1 MKIPQE
7 APKLNP
13 LPFIIA
19 DIVLLVLAI
28 MVALES
34 PSPIPPAS
42 LITITLCVCLGAVL
56 ACLPVVLNH
65 TRQRDK
71 LLDERQDQI
80 VALTQAAAAAAN
92 QISIL
97 TTSLHDIADTNAKML
112 KHADTLPTRLQEK
125 IGDVKTQLNEIA
137 SAEIE
142 ALEQEVNT
150 LRASET
156 ERLENA
162 LDAVKKFSNE
172 ILTRETNAQTQSD
185 ETARKLGQL
194 SGALDAAIKA
204 LPAQIAA
211 ALDTAREKLGQSVD
225 ESIERRNK
233 EMLARFA
240 GEITALENKLKDLSG
255 KLSAA
260 QTQPASKTPA
270 PEKTSPPP
278 PSPTPPAHI
287 QAQPKN
293 TPKADDSVAS
303 NTDDTPA
310 ATSAP
315 PFKKNIAHPPST
327 PRLQEKTKPEK
338 TPNTSPKPDA
348 PKTPGGETPGAAH
361 ANKTESPQSPAPPPP
376 TPPVE
381 PQPEAPP
388 PDKPKPVEDDTPK
401 PEPAPPPPPR
411 KRAASKPKPPRD
423 EEPMLDLDLPPPSD
437 EYSQGEPEDGGF
449 SSAMSADGV
458 TRLIVTAYIGIG
470 NKLYIRGDGPGLSW
484 NKGVPLQF
492 ISIGKWRWETNDAVA
507 PVSFKLYKNDS
518 VECTRIGA
526 PKLEPG
532 HQHEITAD
540 F

>member
-97 TTSLHDIADTNAKML
+97 TTSLRDIAENSAKML
-112 KHADTLPTRLQEK
+112 KHADALPARLQEK
-125 IGDVKTQLNEIA
+125 IGDVKTQLNEIS

-162 LDAVKKFSNE
+162 LEAVKKFSNE
-172 ILTRETNAQTQSD
+172 ILSRETTAQTQSD

-204 LPAQIAA
+204 LPSQIAA
-211 ALDTAREKLGQSVD
+211 ALDTAREKLGQAVD

-233 EMLARFA
+233 EMLARFT

-260 QTQPASKTPA
+260 QTQPAPTTPA

-278 PSPTPPAHI
+278 PSPTPPR
-287 QAQPKN
+287 
-293 TPKADDSVAS
+293 
-303 NTDDTPA
+303 
-310 ATSAP
+310 TS
-315 PFKKNIAHPPST
+315 KC
-327 PRLQEKTKPEK
+327 
-338 TPNTSPKPDA
+338 SPKTRQRRTTA
-348 PKTPGGETPGAAH
+348 LRQTRTTH
-361 ANKTESPQSPAPPPP
+361 
-376 TPPVE
+376 
-381 PQPEAPP
+381 
-388 PDKPKPVEDDTPK
+388 
-401 PEPAPPPPPR
+401 PPPR
-411 KRAASKPKPPRD
+411 APLHSRKTSRILHQPRASRKKPSPKKLRTLRPNLTRQKHPGTKHPTLRTPTKPKARNPPRHHHLRRRQSSPNPRLRPRTNRNRTRTTYPNPSPPPAASA
-423 EEPMLDLDLPPPSD
+423 
-437 EYSQGEPEDGGF
+437 Q
-449 SSAMSADGV
+449 
-458 TRLIVTAYIGIG
+458 TRRAQTETAAR
-470 NKLYIRGDGPGLSW
+470 RG
-484 NKGVPLQF
+484 
-492 ISIGKWRWETNDAVA
+492 THA
-507 PVSFKLYKNDS
+507 
-518 VECTRIGA
+518 
-526 PKLEPG
+526 
-532 HQHEITAD
+532 
-540 F
+540 